1 MIKATATGK
10 TNSSR
15 LSVSAPAP
23 IPVATVS
30 VSPASASLQV
40 GASVQLSAV
49 TSDANNNVL
58 TGRVIGWSS
67 SNNGIATVSSS
78 GFVTA
83 IAGGSVSITA
93 ASEGQIGSAAI
104 AVSAPAPIPVATVS
118 VSPST
123 SSLQV
128 GGTVQLSAVTRD
140 ANNNVLTGRSI
151 TWSSSNNGISTV
163 SASGFITAIAAGT
176 ATITALSETKNGT
189 AAITVSAPAPV
200 PVATV
205 SVSPASSTL
214 QIGGTVQLSG
224 VTRDASNNILTGRL
238 ITWSSSN
245 NGISTVSASGLVT
258 AIAAG
263 TVVITALSE
272 NKNGTAVVV
281 VSAPPV
287 PVASVSVSPAAD
299 TLQVGSTG
307 QFSAVTRDANNNTL
321 TGRAITWSSSN
332 TAVATVSQSGLATA
346 VASGSAQ
353 IRATSETQIGSATLT
368 VTAPPPPPPP
378 GSGPVWR
385 GNEPTGM
392 TSIDERSF
400 NSLGEDPAWGS
411 MGSPGATIVADATA
425 PKSPSNVLSINFPAG
440 FSGGGS
446 PEHSS
451 IVVPDYRV
459 LYLSYWIKHS
469 ANWWGHSSGV
479 NKHIYVWQFDNNPSF
494 YAEAEGVGSGPLRPR
509 LALQPGEVV
518 VNPNSSGWYDT
529 NLVPGAVF
537 TRGQWDY
544 VEIVLTG
551 NTSGNRDGVLDMYL
565 NGVHVTHYAGFQYS
579 SGTTRWNYARIYPVW
594 GGIGDVL
601 SAAQS
606 IQWDHIY
613 MSGKQ

>member
-1 MIKATATGK
+1 
-10 TNSSR
+10 
-15 LSVSAPAP
+15 
-23 IPVATVS
+23 
-30 VSPASASLQV
+30 
-40 GASVQLSAV
+40 
-49 TSDANNNVL
+49 
-58 TGRVIGWSS
+58 
-67 SNNGIATVSSS
+67 
-78 GFVTA
+78 
-83 IAGGSVSITA
+83 VSITA
-93 ASEGQIGSAAI
+93 ASEGQTGSAAI

-123 SSLQV
+123 STLQV

-151 TWSSSNNGISTV
+151 TWSSSNTGISTV
-163 SASGFITAIAAGT
+163 SASGLVTAIAAGT

-224 VTRDASNNILTGRL
+224 VTRDASNNILTGRS

-263 TVVITALSE
+263 SVIITALSE
-272 NKNGTAVVV
+272 TKNGTAVVV

-307 QFSAVTRDANNNTL
+307 QFSAVTRDANNNIL

-332 TAVATVSQSGLATA
+332 TAIATVSPSGLATA
-346 VASGSAQ
+346 VASGNAQ
-353 IRATSETQIGSATLT
+353 IRATSETKIDSATLT

-392 TSIDERSF
+392 TSINERGF
-400 NSLGEDPAWGS
+400 NSLAETAWGTMS
-411 MGSPGATIVADATA
+411 GPGATIVADATA
-425 PKSPSNVLSINFPAG
+425 PQSPSSTLHFNYPAG
-440 FSGGGS
+440 FAGGGA
-446 PEHSS
+446 PESS
-451 IVVPDYRV
+451 SMSIADYRV
-459 LYLSYWIKHS
+459 VYLSYWVKYS
-469 ANWWGHSSGV
+469 ANWQGHLTAI
-479 NKHIYVWQFDNNPSF
+479 NKQGYVWFANTPGFVIESEGIGSSQLHSRMAIQ
-494 YAEAEGVGSGPLRPR
+494 YAVR
-509 LALQPGEVV
+509 Q
-518 VNPNSSGWYDT
+518 PNSSGWYPQ
-529 NLVPGAVF
+529 NLVPSAVF

-551 NTSGNRDGVLDMYL
+551 NSSGAADGALEWWL
-565 NGVHVTHYAGFQYS
+565 NGVKVGSYTGIQWAS
-579 SGTTRWNYARIYPVW
+579 SAALWNYVRIDPVW
-594 GGIGDVL
+594 GGIGDVVSSSQYMAL
-601 SAAQS
+601 
-606 IQWDHIY
+606 DHY
-613 MSGKQ
+613 YVSGKR